1 MANELTLIA
10 TQQGRSTVIIATP
23 VGPRGPKGDAGGF
36 EVIDGILEI
45 TGSTGISAVEAQ
57 EGYVTIALDLTEE
70 GIGDPYS
77 ALSHNAYTTL
87 SSDNGNA
94 RKVAFLNED
103 GSIGFDF
110 IRNYDVFKPS
120 DFEFSIVS
128 FTIPGLSP
136 QLVGDVQNS
145 ILLQSYIANMTYI
158 QTPIS
163 ATIKLLNSP
172 VSSGVGFPIE
182 DVESPY
188 TSYTFQSGQS
198 LRYKSISYNGSGT
211 NNDYYNIQLEATGIG
226 FDGNSVTVTRNTQV
240 YLYNHKYYGIST
252 TPDLT
257 SVSGFS
263 TTTLSGTRAATV
275 TVNATGSNYIY
286 YAYPSRLGEASFTDT
301 ATGLNVGVVDLG
313 THSVTNTNGYTEN
326 YRFFRTNQAGL
337 GQLTIAIT

>member
-23 VGPRGPKGDAGGF
+23 VGPRGPKGDSGGF

-45 TGSTGISAVEAQ
+45 TGSTGISSVEAQ

-136 QLVGDVQNS
+136 QLVGFPGNS
-145 ILLQSYIANMTYI
+145 ILLQSYAANMSYI
-158 QTPIS
+158 QTPTS

-172 VSSGVGFPIE
+172 ASTGTGFPIT
-182 DVESPY
+182 VPAPF
-188 TSYTFQSGQS
+188 TGYTFIAGQT
-198 LRYKSISYNGSGT
+198 LVYKAISYAGSGT
-211 NNDYYNIQLEATGIG
+211 NNDYYNLQLEATGIG
-226 FDGNSVTVTRNTQV
+226 FDGNPVTVTRNTQV

-252 TPDLT
+252 TPNLT
-257 SVSGFS
+257 SVSEFS
-263 TTTLSGTRAATV
+263 TTSLTGTRAATV

-313 THSVTNTNGYTEN
+313 THSVINANGYIEN